1 MKAPRAAW
9 FALFA
14 SVAVILGATLYP
26 IDTLIRVPP
35 PDRHL
40 SWSFPLAD
48 VVRNWLL
55 FIPLG
60 AALFACGMRGGRAL
74 AIGVGLS
81 VGIETLQFGIQGRN
95 SAISDVVANA
105 LGTVAGIA
113 LVRTAP
119 SWISATGR
127 RAQRLAI
134 AAAALAVA
142 AIMATGTLLAPA
154 PITAPLYAHHTPRM
168 DNFQPYAGRV
178 LEADLDGM
186 ELPYGKL
193 ADSTAVGAH
202 LYGDYKL
209 RVIAE
214 AGSPPNGQA
223 ALLLVTDQ
231 EQREILLLGPDATDL
246 VLRFRNRG
254 QRLGLENARIRVSGA
269 LRGLAVGERIRLDA
283 ARNGGDLCLD
293 VNGRAHCG
301 LGFTIGDGWS
311 LLLSDHRLLALHR
324 QLLGAIWLGMLLFP
338 LGYWGKP
345 SGSIGAAWGAVIAA
359 MLLAPGATGLLSTPL
374 PQVVGAA
381 AGAVA
386 GSLAGRALRARI

>member
-1 MKAPRAAW
+1 
-9 FALFA
+9 
-14 SVAVILGATLYP
+14 
-26 IDTLIRVPP
+26 
-35 PDRHL
+35 
-40 SWSFPLAD
+40 
-48 VVRNWLL
+48 
-55 FIPLG
+55 
-60 AALFACGMRGGRAL
+60 
-74 AIGVGLS
+74 
-81 VGIETLQFGIQGRN
+81 
-95 SAISDVVANA
+95 
-105 LGTVAGIA
+105 
-113 LVRTAP
+113 
-119 SWISATGR
+119 
-127 RAQRLAI
+127 
-134 AAAALAVA
+134 
-142 AIMATGTLLAPA
+142 
-154 PITAPLYAHHTPRM
+154 M

-186 ELPYGKL
+186 ALPYGKL
-193 ADSTAVGAH
+193 ADSSAVGAR

-231 EQREILLLGPDATDL
+231 EQREILLLGPDAADL

-254 QRLGLENARIRVSGA
+254 QFLGLENARIRVSGA

-311 LLLSDHRLLALHR
+311 LLLSDHRLLAQHR

-345 SGSIGAAWGAVIAA
+345 SKSIGAAWGAVIAA
-359 MLLAPGATGLLSTPL
+359 MLLAPGTTGLLSTPL
-374 PQVVGAA
+374 PQLVGAA
-381 AGAVA
+381 GGAVA